1 MPRSRPYSGPLASR
15 SFDLTAAAA
24 RISLTSKVATC
35 WETMRDLIEML
46 PHDQRH
52 AAWAEIHRR
61 SALQVTRTE
70 EAAAAA
76 AHAASQ
82 PPTKAKGTP

>member
-1 MPRSRPYSGPLASR
+1 MPRSRPYSEPLASR
-15 SFDLTAAAA
+15 SFDLAAVPA
-24 RISLTSKVATC
+24 RISATSKVATC
-35 WETMRDLIEML
+35 WETMRDLIDTL

-61 SALQVTRTE
+61 SALQVTRSE

-76 AHAASQ
+76 AHAATQ
-82 PPTKAKGTP
+82 PETKAKETA